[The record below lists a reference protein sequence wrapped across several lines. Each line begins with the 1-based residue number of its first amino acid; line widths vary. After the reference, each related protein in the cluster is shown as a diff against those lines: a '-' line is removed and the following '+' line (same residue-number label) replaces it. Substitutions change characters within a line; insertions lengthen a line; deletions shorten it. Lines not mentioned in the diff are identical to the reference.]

1 MEEQADIQKISKYN
15 SGVAIQIR
23 LDGLWNK
30 ANLFFLKGLY
40 EKWNDVLDN
49 IWRELC
55 RDIEKNDFD
64 LIKTEFNKFDIELAK
79 LGKINDN
86 PPEGFAIA
94 TKEQIDNRIEQRKI
108 LDKKEIYL
116 KRLEN
121 SLGKGTKFDEGDDD
135 DFD

>member
-1 MEEQADIQKISKYN
+1 MEQETDIQKISKYN

-30 ANLFFLKGLY
+30 ANLFFLRGLY

-49 IWRELC
+49 IWRELS
-55 RDIEKNDFD
+55 RDIEKKDFD
-64 LIKTEFNKFDIELAK
+64 DTQKKFNKFDIELAK
-79 LGKINDN
+79 LGKINDT
-86 PPEGFAIA
+86 PPEGFAVP

-108 LDKKEIYL
+108 LDRKEIFL

-121 SLGKGTKFDEGDDD
+121 ELGKGTAFDTGDED